1 MIPLRASFFGQ
12 MSMDIT
18 KSFHSFNGYNEV
30 IDENDYLSRSP
41 TNARRLLEPI
51 EEVEKVSIKEVFI
64 NSIFEP
70 HKQRNFS
77 LLKIKIKLPDYFRKL
92 DNENI
97 KLFTV

>member
-1 MIPLRASFFGQ
+1 MTSEDNHQL
-12 MSMDIT
+12 
-18 KSFHSFNGYNEV
+18 NETA
-30 IDENDYLSRSP
+30 YLLRSP
-41 TNARRLLEPI
+41 ANARRLLEPI

-64 NSIFEP
+64 NSIFDP